1 MSPLFFAP
9 SYLSVASSLIF
20 EYGCPSL
27 LKKVIE
33 QQPQK
38 ERENKEECSF

>member
-1 MSPLFFAP
+1 MSPLFFVP
-9 SYLSVASSLIF
+9 SYLSVASSLIL
-20 EYGCPSL
+20 EYGCPPL

-38 ERENKEECSF
+38 ERENKEECGF